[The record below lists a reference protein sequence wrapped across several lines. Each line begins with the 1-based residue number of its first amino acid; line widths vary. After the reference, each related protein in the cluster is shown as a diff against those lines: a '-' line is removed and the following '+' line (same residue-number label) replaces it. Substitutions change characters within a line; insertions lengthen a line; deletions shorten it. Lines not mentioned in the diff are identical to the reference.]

1 MPQRS
6 IKFLIIITLMLYRS
20 IEVFIRSID
29 LFILLPLMPQRSI
42 KFLIIITLMLYRSIE
57 VFISSI
63 EPFIFLNL
71 MFQLS
76 TKFSISLH
84 LSFKLLSEPP
94 IDRIRDGELSF
105 KVVDVGAGM
114 LVLKS

>member
-6 IKFLIIITLMLYRS
+6 TKSFIIFTLMLYRS
-20 IEVFIRSID
+20 IELFIRSIE
-29 LFILLPLMPQRSI
+29 LFIL
-42 KFLIIITLMLYRSIE
+42 
-57 VFISSI
+57 
-63 EPFIFLNL
+63 LNL

-76 TKFSISLH
+76 TKFPISLH

-94 IDRIRDGELSF
+94 IDRIRNGEFSF
-105 KVVDVGAGM
+105 KVINVGAGM

>member
-6 IKFLIIITLMLYRS
+6 IKSFIIFTLMLYRS
-20 IEVFIRSID
+20 IELFIRSVE
-29 LFILLPLMPQRSI
+29 LFIL
-42 KFLIIITLMLYRSIE
+42 
-57 VFISSI
+57 
-63 EPFIFLNL
+63 LNL

-94 IDRIRDGELSF
+94 IDRIRDGEFSF
-105 KVVDVGAGM
+105 KVINVGAGM

>member
-6 IKFLIIITLMLYRS
+6 IKFFIIFTLMLYRS
-20 IEVFIRSID
+20 IEFFIR
-29 LFILLPLMPQRSI
+29 
-42 KFLIIITLMLYRSIE
+42 
-57 VFISSI
+57 SI
-63 EPFIFLNL
+63 EPFILLNL

-76 TKFSISLH
+76 TNFSISLH

-94 IDRIRDGELSF
+94 IDRIRDGEFSF
-105 KVVDVGAGM
+105 KVLYVGAGM

>member
-6 IKFLIIITLMLYRS
+6 IKSFIIFTLMLYRS
-20 IEVFIRSID
+20 ID
-29 LFILLPLMPQRSI
+29 LFIR
-42 KFLIIITLMLYRSIE
+42 
-57 VFISSI
+57 SI

-76 TKFSISLH
+76 TNFSISLH
-84 LSFKLLSEPP
+84 LRFKLLSEPP
-94 IDRIRDGELSF
+94 IDHIRDREFSL
-105 KVVDVGAGM
+105 KVLDVGAGM